1 VVWLFDVWVVGVDLT
16 VVVVSG
22 LWVSV
27 IKLVLWGDV
36 VVLDELSVDVLEGWH
51 FNVMDWTV
59 MVNLVMDSLMMNWDF
74 MVI

>member
-1 VVWLFDVWVVGVDLT
+1 MDLT

-51 FNVMDWTV
+51 LNVMDWTV